1 MTLDSKEMLLG
12 AVRSLAAA
20 VHARDEYTRAHSER
34 VAEHSEKIAKVLGLS
49 EHEVEVVELSALMHD
64 IGKIG
69 IEDKIL
75 HKPGPLT
82 DEEYEIMKT
91 HAIKGAMIMEP
102 FSALKE
108 VIPGVKYHHENV
120 DGSGYPEGLTGEEIP
135 MSAKIIA
142 VAETYDAMTITS
154 PHQKALEVPWVL
166 ERMRSMV
173 GIKFDEELVDALV
186 RSLDIK

>member
-34 VAEHSEKIAKVLGLS
+34 VAEHAEKIAKVLGLS

-64 IGKIG
+64 IGKIR

-102 FSALKE
+102 FPPLKE
-108 VIPGVKYHHENV
+108 VVPGVKYHHENV
-120 DGSGYPEGLTGEEIP
+120 DGSGYPEGLTGDEIP
-135 MSAKIIA
+135 MPAKIIA
-142 VAETYDAMTITS
+142 VAETFDAMTITS
-154 PHQKALEVPWVL
+154 PHQKAREVPWVL
-166 ERMRSMV
+166 ERMRSMI

-186 RSLDIK
+186 QSIRS